1 MTQKDFVLEL
11 MKTGKPITQKE
22 AYEVCG
28 TQRLSA
34 IIFKLRKM
42 GYNIYNIPS
51 KSITRFG
58 NTCNFVKYF
67 LSNTVEE
74 LQAIE
79 NASA

>member
-1 MTQKDFVLEL
+1 MIYNGKECLTQKDVVLEL
-11 MKTGKPITQKE
+11 
-22 AYEVCG
+22 
-28 TQRLSA
+28 
-34 IIFKLRKM
+34 IFKLRKM

-67 LSNTVEE
+67 LSNTAEE

-79 NASA
+79 NATA